1 MTTPTATLTPT
12 HPTVLGPSQQVGA
25 ATPRPRPHQLEAIAA
40 VQTALNCGD
49 RTQIIA
55 SCGTGKTLIGRWL
68 AEQRHAAT
76 TVVFLPSLALIAQ
89 TLTAWRSA
97 GGPWQFEA
105 LIICSDPTTADGE
118 QERAATDGADIP
130 APFWAAHRAQVTTSR
145 RRAGA
150 VLSARRSDRPLVVF
164 STYHSAPVV
173 AGAAR
178 DTTTRFDLAI
188 ADEAHNLAGHPRT
201 DFRVVL
207 GQELPAAARVFMTAT
222 QIGASAA
229 ATAPGWDDWSAPIS
243 MDDVALFG
251 EVAYRLDFATAISQ
265 QLLSDYEVLIYET
278 PGEQTPDPVAALAAA
293 AGPELSRVL
302 TFHGRVAKA
311 RAFAAA
317 VNGQH
322 LPDGR
327 RVQAVA
333 VAGSDSAA
341 HRAQAL
347 RLLEEK
353 DPNTLVVVSSARCL
367 AEGVD
372 VPAVDGILFADPK
385 SSDISTIQAIG
396 RVLRRAPGKRV
407 GKILIPVCYRPD
419 LDEDTTLSTSSF
431 AAVWRILRG
440 LRSLDERLATELT
453 TLARHPSRRGV
464 SDGSRR
470 PARVTFDLPSAAS
483 LTTLVTRLVETVC
496 PAWDAFFTELETFT
510 LEHGCAHPPASNTRL
525 ATWCESQRKAY
536 RRGMLL
542 PDRAAALRSLPG
554 WTWDAQMRAWT
565 EQWKTVY
572 GLAHTTGL
580 DLNNSTTMTR
590 PLPVRMGTGRV
601 CTIGRWCAQQRILAR
616 HGDLD
621 PARREHLTRIRGW
634 VWDAVS
640 EVDAANL
647 DLLAEY
653 TAWKGSANP
662 PADYVDDEQPVG
674 WWVEQ
679 LRRRRVV
686 GTLSQALLDELE
698 VSTPGAGQTGALRWE
713 RHQTQWQLGLDA
725 LRQYAAREG
734 RCRMPDQH
742 IEQFAGLPILLGV
755 WCTRQRHEHRHGNL
769 DPARTAALEAI
780 DGWLWEIQP
789 TPRISLDIGDARH
802 GSRTG
807 YVKGCRCLPCT
818 EANRTGQARRE
829 TVARRGGPSTDLIPA
844 ARACGHLRILQGQG
858 ASQKGLA
865 RAADLN
871 VKTIVEIIDGTRS
884 RIQPDTERIVLAITI
899 GEAKSA
905 VAPGTVIPAGP
916 TWELVDDLA
925 DRGWPK
931 SWIAREAGMGTSLQ
945 LSHDQVTAGKASRI
959 ADLYTQLDG
968 VPVPPRRHHTPT
980 PTLAEITAARTRS
993 A

>member
-1 MTTPTATLTPT
+1 
-12 HPTVLGPSQQVGA
+12 A
-25 ATPRPRPHQLEAIAA
+25 ATPQPRPHQLEAIAA
-40 VQTALNCGD
+40 VQAALSRSD

-68 AEQRHAAT
+68 AEQRRAAA

-118 QERAATDGADIP
+118 QERAGADGADIP
-130 APFWAAHRAQVTTSR
+130 TPFWAAHRAQVTTSR

-150 VLSARRSDRPLVVF
+150 VLSARRHDRPLVVF
-164 STYHSAPVV
+164 STYHSAPVL

-178 DTTTRFDLAI
+178 DTTTRFDLVI

-207 GQELPAAARVFMTAT
+207 GQEFPAGARVFMTAT
-222 QIGASAA
+222 QLSTTASKPQ
-229 ATAPGWDDWSAPIS
+229 PGWDDWSAPIS

-251 EVAYRLDFATAISQ
+251 QVAYRLDFATAISQ

-278 PGEQTPDPVAALAAA
+278 PGEQTPDPVAALTAAA
-293 AGPELSRVL
+293 SADLSRVL

-317 VNGQH
+317 VDGQR

-327 RVQAVA
+327 RVRAVA
-333 VAGSDSAA
+333 VAGSDSAV
-341 HRAQAL
+341 HRTQAV
-347 RLLEEK
+347 RLLETG
-353 DPNTLVVVSSARCL
+353 DPNTLVVISSARCL

-385 SSDISTIQAIG
+385 SSDVSTIQAIG
-396 RVLRRAPGKRV
+396 RVLRRAPGKTT

-440 LRSLDERLATELT
+440 LRSLDESLAAELATLT
-453 TLARHPSRRGV
+453 RRPSRRGV
-464 SDGSRR
+464 PTGSRR
-470 PARVTFDLPSAAS
+470 GPRVTFDLPSAGS
-483 LTTLVTRLVETVC
+483 TTTLIARLVETTT
-496 PAWDAFFTELETFT
+496 PAWDEFFTELETFT
-510 LEHGCAHPPASNTRL
+510 TTHGSANPPATNSRL
-525 ATWCESQRKAY
+525 TTWCERQRQAY

-554 WTWDAQMRAWT
+554 WVWDAQMRAWVQ
-565 EQWKTVY
+565 QWKSVY

-580 DLNNSTTMTR
+580 DVDNPTVMAR
-590 PLPVRMGTGRV
+590 PVPAAAGGGRV
-601 CTIGRWCAQQRILAR
+601 STVGRWCARQRILAR

-621 PARREHLTRIRGW
+621 PARRDYLTQIRGW

-653 TAWKGSANP
+653 TAWKGTANP
-662 PADYVDDEQPVG
+662 PADYVDDDQPVG
-674 WWVEQ
+674 QWLNEV
-679 LRRRRVV
+679 RRRRVI

-698 VSTPGAGQTGALRWE
+698 VSTPSSGDAGALRWE
-713 RHQTQWQLGLDA
+713 CRQNQWGVGLDA
-725 LRQYAAREG
+725 LRQYTARAG
-734 RCRMPDQH
+734 RCRMPEKH
-742 IEQFAGLPILLGV
+742 VEQLGAV
-755 WCTRQRHEHRHGNL
+755 AVPLALWCRRQRSDHRHGNL
-769 DPARTAALEAI
+769 DPARAAALEAVR
-780 DGWLWEIQP
+780 GWLWEIQP
-789 TPRISLDIGDARH
+789 SPRIGIDIGDARH
-802 GSRTG
+802 GTRTG

-818 EANRTGQARRE
+818 EANRTEQGRRE
-829 TVARRGGPSTDLIPA
+829 NIARLGGPSTDLVPA
-844 ARACGHLRILQGQG
+844 ARACGHLRVLQGQG

-871 VKTIVEIIDGTRS
+871 VKTIVEILDGTRS
-884 RIQPDTERIVLAITI
+884 RILPDTERIVLAVTI
-899 GEAKSA
+899 GQARSA
-905 VAPGTVIPAGP
+905 VAPGTAIPAGP
-916 TWELVDDLA
+916 TWQLVDDLIA
-925 DRGWPK
+925 RGWPK
-931 SWIAREAGMGTSLQ
+931 SWIAREAGLGNSLQ
-945 LSHDQVTAGKASRI
+945 LSHGQVTAGNAARI
-959 ADLYTQLDG
+959 ADLHAQLEG
-968 VPVPPRRHHTPT
+968 VPTPARRHHAPT
-980 PTLAEITAARTRS
+980 PTLAEITADRTQS